1 MAEAT
6 SRIATRP
13 RPAWI
18 VVAVQ
23 NEGVALVVQ
32 NSRARII
39 TAEHP
44 DEAEL
49 FAQAERAERTS
60 SAQEDLA
67 ESFLNEPSEA
77 STSPIRT
84 SVGEQ
89 AVLAVLEHQAASELF
104 VLVPDAASQTWLADQ
119 GQGTRDALL
128 IDDVEAAAAPHI
140 RDHAAE
146 PLERLWNRSPEDAL
160 ARAMQTASRAF
171 WALNADIAKDKHGVT
186 ARTREQIFNEARART

>member
-6 SRIATRP
+6 PRVATRP

-39 TAEHP
+39 TGEHP

-49 FAQAERAERTS
+49 FAEAERAERTS
-60 SAQEDLA
+60 SAQEDPA

-77 STSPIRT
+77 SASPIRT

-104 VLVPDAASQTWLADQ
+104 VLVPDAASQTWLADH
-119 GQGTRDALL
+119 GQGTRDVLL
-128 IDDVEAAAAPHI
+128 IDDVEAVALPHI
-140 RDHAAE
+140 REHAAE
-146 PLERLWNRSPEDAL
+146 PLERLRNRSPEDAL
-160 ARAMQTASRAF
+160 ARAMKTASRAF
-171 WALNADIAKDKHGVT
+171 WALNADIAKDKHAVT
-186 ARTREQIFNEARART
+186 ARIREQIISEARART